1 VLPFGVINDDD
12 NDYSNYQP
20 QKHMLSVGLCQDA
33 QVQIKRRKMQLA
45 ALKIDNKTGV
55 NLGG

>member
-1 VLPFGVINDDD
+1 MINDDD
-12 NDYSNYQP
+12 NDYSNNQP

-33 QVQIKRRKMQLA
+33 QVQNKRRKMQPA

-55 NLGG
+55 NLGS